1 MNTPLKVLIADDHAI
16 VRNGI
21 IALLINA
28 SDISIIAE
36 STSSAD
42 LFEKLRDG
50 LEPDIV
56 IAELHMRA
64 VDGISLTRQLI
75 QQYPHIKIIILTT
88 VDDENIILKCFEAGA
103 RGYLLKNV
111 NAAEIIFAIKQ
122 ISFGYE
128 YISASIGIRLLAQIA
143 RSAAPLTSASL
154 KLNIS
159 KREIEILGLIAEGLT
174 NGEIAEKM
182 FTSKRTIEGNR
193 QNLLDKTGKRNTAAL
208 ITFAVRNGIID

>member
-1 MNTPLKVLIADDHAI
+1 MKVLIADDHAI

-42 LFEKLRDG
+42 VFEKLRDG

-56 IAELHMRA
+56 IAELNMKA
-64 VDGISLTRQLI
+64 VDGISLTRQLL
-75 QQYPHIKIIILTT
+75 QLYPHIKIIILTT
-88 VDDENIILKCFEAGA
+88 VDDENTILKCFEAGA

-128 YISASIGIRLLAQIA
+128 YISASIGIRLLAQIE
-143 RSAAPLTSASL
+143 RTAAPLTNSSV
-154 KLNIS
+154 KLNIT

-174 NGEIAEKM
+174 NGEIAEKL

-193 QNLLDKTGKRNTAAL
+193 QNLLDKTGKKNTAAL
-208 ITFAVRNGIID
+208 ITFAVRNGIIE